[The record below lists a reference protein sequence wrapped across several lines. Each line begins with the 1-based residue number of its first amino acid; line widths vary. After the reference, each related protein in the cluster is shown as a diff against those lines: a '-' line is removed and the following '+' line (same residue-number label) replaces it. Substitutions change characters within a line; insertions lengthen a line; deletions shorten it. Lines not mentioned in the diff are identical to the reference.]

1 MIQKEISTLFITP
14 QLILYFFPIYAFLG
28 WLGEVIY
35 RTITRKQFVNPGLLS
50 GPVLPLYGS
59 ASIII
64 IFIASLFPINNP
76 VFDFIFFAIFCS
88 IIEYMAAA
96 LAENY
101 FKIRL
106 WEYDDY
112 RFNLKG
118 RICLRFAIYWGLYT
132 LVFLYIIHPFFY
144 NTFEYITKDV
154 YPEKEHSITL
164 VLIFINAAIVLD
176 FMISAKAMK
185 KFIITLNKF
194 IENYITLENEQIQQY
209 LYKMRKPLKSFR
221 AIRKYTD
228 FEIRKRLKKNISDQL
243 IGLKQL
249 MSDKLFI
256 KKSSEEEFKMISQE
270 ITSNSEYLKLA
281 DFLHHDSSILDHS
294 LKVAYTSYKIA
305 KFLGLDYISTTRGAL
320 LHDFFLYDWR
330 SLEGRPYE
338 GRWHGFKHPKVALN
352 NAKKHFKIN
361 KIEEDIII
369 KHMWPLTIVPPRYKE
384 SVIVTTV
391 DKYISSI
398 ETVKALKTNK
408 NSKNKK

>member
-256 KKSSEEEFKMISQE
+256 KKSSEEEFKSKR
-270 ITSNSEYLKLA
+270 L
-281 DFLHHDSSILDHS
+281 ILPIF
-294 LKVAYTSYKIA
+294 T
-305 KFLGLDYISTTRGAL
+305 
-320 LHDFFLYDWR
+320 
-330 SLEGRPYE
+330 
-338 GRWHGFKHPKVALN
+338 
-352 NAKKHFKIN
+352 
-361 KIEEDIII
+361 
-369 KHMWPLTIVPPRYKE
+369 
-384 SVIVTTV
+384 
-391 DKYISSI
+391 
-398 ETVKALKTNK
+398 
-408 NSKNKK
+408 